1 MPFVTKRSAISI
13 QFDPAFLKRF
23 RRLSLI
29 VGVLLMV
36 AGLAGAAVPQIMSL
50 VVVIFLGWLLICAGI
65 LSAYIV
71 FLSRGRSMIA
81 WLKPVLLVLI
91 GASFLLNPTAGMAT
105 LALLLTIYLLLD
117 AFGGLGLAYDLYPHR
132 GWGWMA
138 LNGLLSLIL
147 AAVLLFGWPAE
158 SPVLVGIFLGLS
170 LAFDGLALFLIGLL
184 SRSEEPSR

>member
-1 MPFVTKRSAISI
+1 MPTVKKEMAISF
-13 QFDPAFLKRF
+13 QFDSVFLKRF

-29 VGVLLMV
+29 VGALLMI
-36 AGLAGAAVPQIMSL
+36 AGIAGAAVPQIMSL
-50 VVVIFLGWLLICAGI
+50 VVVIFLGWLLIVAGM

-91 GASFLLNPTAGMAT
+91 GILFLYNPAAGVAT

-117 AFGGLGLAYDLYPHR
+117 AFGGMGLAHDLYPHR

-138 LNGLLSLIL
+138 LNGLLSLVL
-147 AAVLLFGWPAE
+147 AAVLIFGWPADT
-158 SPVLVGIFLGLS
+158 PVLVGIFLGLS
-170 LAFDGLALFLIGLL
+170 LAFDGLALFLIGVMSAGDELK
-184 SRSEEPSR
+184 